1 MALPKQV
8 EEAGKKADEAAEKLE
23 KELAG
28 EKEVAPVKA
37 EDELKPVALPIPST
51 LEEAKGQVA
60 SLKSAVAQM
69 EHKLSVLKGKYDKE
83 IKPASES
90 TEKATQLESTNSV
103 LTDQLLEA
111 KAKIAELKTAGKP
124 VIPEE
129 PAATSK
135 QVDVGKYFT
144 PEAIEKLDEE
154 GVSKT
159 ALDVIVNA
167 ILNASTD
174 QNKVQTAN
182 MVAPIKKGIKEVQE
196 NQAVTAQQ
204 SFWKYIDTHVPDNES
219 VNKDPRWL
227 SWLGE
232 TITGT
237 NFTRRQALQEAEK
250 AYGAEN
256 IVKLFNMFKES
267 VGLPITTT
275 VKRDLK
281 DEVSPINS
289 GTPSSEAGIPAGENY
304 TRAQVKEFFNDR
316 AKGRYKHLPDD
327 GQSLEDD
334 ITLAHVEGRIVN

>member
-8 EEAGKKADEAAEKLE
+8 EEVGKKADEAAEKLE

-28 EKEVAPVKA
+28 KKEVAPVKA

-69 EHKLSVLKGKYDKE
+69 EHKFSVLQGKYDTE

-103 LTDQLLEA
+103 LTDQLVEA
-111 KAKIAELKTAGKP
+111 KAQIAELKTVGKP
-124 VIPEE
+124 VIPAK
-129 PAATSK
+129 PAVA

-154 GVSKT
+154 GVSKE
-159 ALDVIVNA
+159 ALGLIANA
-167 ILNASTD
+167 LVGASTD

-204 SFWKYIDTHVPDNES
+204 NFWKYIDTHVPDNES

-237 NFTRRQALQEAEK
+237 SFTRRQALQEAEK
-250 AYGAEN
+250 EYNAEN

-275 VKRDLK
+275 VKRGLK
-281 DEVSPINS
+281 DEVSPINPDN
-289 GTPSSEAGIPAGENY
+289 PSSEAGIPAGENY